1 MHVYKYI
8 YIWLFIAVL
17 PTAWSPKIKKIPL
30 FLLQY
35 KFKHNCT
42 NIWKSNILIN
52 ILYSRI
58 ILPLWESHP
67 NLEEEKAEQCFTG

>member
-1 MHVYKYI
+1 MYINIYI
-8 YIWLFIAVL
+8 YMVVYSSIADSLV
-17 PTAWSPKIKKIPL
+17 PQVQKMPS

-58 ILPLWESHP
+58 ILPLWETHT
-67 NLEEEKAEQCFTG
+67 NLEEVKAEQCFTG